1 MSREDDEFYCG
12 SEESEIKEP
21 INPFRVKEDTSPRNA
36 LREAIDRALG
46 WDHPCGTEENP
57 HVMEIT
63 EEGIDSHSLIEI
75 NLTGNR
81 TQWRCIKC
89 KSRPAI
95 IFTRI
100 LRVNIELV
108 EA

>member
-21 INPFRVKEDTSPRNA
+21 INPFRVKEDTIPKNA

-46 WDHPCGTEENP
+46 KYPCGTEENP
-57 HVMEIT
+57 HVMEFT
-63 EEGIDSHSLIEI
+63 GEGIDSHGLMKI
-75 NLTGNR
+75 NLTGAL
-81 TQWRCIKC
+81 WKCIKC
-89 KSRPAI
+89 KSYPTI
-95 IFTRI
+95 PFTRI
-100 LRVNIELV
+100 SSVKIELV